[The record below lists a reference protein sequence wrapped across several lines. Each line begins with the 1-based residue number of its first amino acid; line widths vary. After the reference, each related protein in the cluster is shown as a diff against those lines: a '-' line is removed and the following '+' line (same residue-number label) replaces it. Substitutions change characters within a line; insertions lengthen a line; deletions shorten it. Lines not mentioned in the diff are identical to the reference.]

1 MTCTDCLTAT
11 QRMHHGFRSGC
22 KGCQA
27 RAASRGPQ
35 FFESRRDGR
44 QTPAYRHL
52 LTQLNLTHQQVLDAY
67 KTDAIR
73 KKGNT

>member
-1 MTCTDCLTAT
+1 MGCPNCTRAQVELW
-11 QRMHHGFRSGC
+11 HGFRSGC

-27 RAASRGPQ
+27 RAAIRGPQ

-73 KKGNT
+73 KKGSK

>member
-1 MTCTDCLTAT
+1 MTCPDCLTST

-35 FFESRRDGR
+35 FFESREAGR
-44 QTPAYRHL
+44 QTSAYRHL

-67 KTDAIR
+67 QSDAIR
-73 KKGNT
+73 KKGSQ

>member
-1 MTCTDCLTAT
+1 MTCHDCTRS
-11 QRMHHGFRSGC
+11 QSEMWHGFRSGC

-35 FFESRRDGR
+35 FFESRTKNK
-44 QTPAYRHL
+44 QTSAYRHL

-67 KTDAIR
+67 ETDAIR
-73 KKGNT
+73 KKGSK